1 MNETK
6 KLQQIMEDTA
16 AEMKRLGYSQS
27 SLQHYHEVWHRY
39 LRYTSKSDIDRY
51 DMDQFLSECYGI
63 SSDLKSPTRYQRGA
77 IRAMNVLVYFVE
89 YGKIHIRFPLAV
101 PLIDQ
106 IPFEP
111 ILTGF
116 TAMLREVEYAETTI
130 HTHERVITRFLQFLK
145 DGNVQ
150 SIQDICTDHITSFI
164 LEITGHRGKVSYELG
179 SLRTFFRYLHKSGMH
194 ADDLALLVPASNT
207 LRSREHLP
215 TVWYDDDLQAI
226 LQCIDTMNPVG
237 KRDYA
242 MILLAVRL
250 GLRGS
255 DIKNLK
261 FCDIDW
267 DKATI
272 TVIQCKTKEPVAL
285 PLLDEVGWA
294 LIDYLRNSRP
304 MSDKPYVFLALR
316 APYNPLSRE
325 NHLHQVLNKYIR
337 RSGISITADKSHGMH
352 SMRHTLASKLLKQGT
367 PLPVVSGILGHR
379 DSNTTAEYLRVDI
392 EQLRSCTLDLE
403 V

>member
-1 MNETK
+1 
-6 KLQQIMEDTA
+6 
-16 AEMKRLGYSQS
+16 
-27 SLQHYHEVWHRY
+27 
-39 LRYTSKSDIDRY
+39 
-51 DMDQFLSECYGI
+51 
-63 SSDLKSPTRYQRGA
+63 
-77 IRAMNVLVYFVE
+77 
-89 YGKIHIRFPLAV
+89 
-101 PLIDQ
+101 
-106 IPFEP
+106 
-111 ILTGF
+111 
-116 TAMLREVEYAETTI
+116 
-130 HTHERVITRFLQFLK
+130 
-145 DGNVQ
+145 
-150 SIQDICTDHITSFI
+150 
-164 LEITGHRGKVSYELG
+164 
-179 SLRTFFRYLHKSGMH
+179 MH

-392 EQLRSCTLDLE
+392 EQLCSCTLDLE